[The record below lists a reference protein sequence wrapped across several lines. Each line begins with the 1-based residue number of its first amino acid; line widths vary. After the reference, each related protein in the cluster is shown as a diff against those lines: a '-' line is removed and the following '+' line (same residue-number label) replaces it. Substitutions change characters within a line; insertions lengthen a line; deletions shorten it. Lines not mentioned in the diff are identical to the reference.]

1 MKPIEFKQQ
10 NCVFAKDQKDYK
22 PLPAFMTKD
31 GMVVS
36 CWRLSFAERLRVL
49 LGRRIW
55 VVTRTFRQSL
65 QPQWLQVHS
74 PFTPAKKGTHESKA
88 DAVG

>member
-1 MKPIEFKQQ
+1 MKPVNFKQQ

-49 LGRRIW
+49 LGGRVW
-55 VVTRTFRQSL
+55 VVIHTFNKSL
-65 QPQWLQVHS
+65 QPQWLQTHS
-74 PFTPAKKGTHESKA
+74 PFIQAKKTKGQPECA
-88 DAVG
+88 RN